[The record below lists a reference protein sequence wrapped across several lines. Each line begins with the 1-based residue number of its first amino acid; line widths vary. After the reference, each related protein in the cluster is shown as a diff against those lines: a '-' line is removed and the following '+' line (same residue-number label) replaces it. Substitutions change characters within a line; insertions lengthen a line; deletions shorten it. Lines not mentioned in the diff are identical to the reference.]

1 LQAACRAGLD
11 CAGTQL
17 ARKPDMADHPRKK
30 GRPDRDRIN
39 IDEEYEL
46 RYWSEKL
53 DISPEQI
60 QSAVAKV
67 GPMVK
72 DVRDHLALRD

>member
-1 LQAACRAGLD
+1 
-11 CAGTQL
+11 
-17 ARKPDMADHPRKK
+17 MADDPSKS
-30 GRPDRDRIN
+30 GRPDRDRID
-39 IDEEYEL
+39 IDEEYEV
-46 RYWSEKL
+46 RYWSEKFGV
-53 DISPEQI
+53 SPEQI

>member
-1 LQAACRAGLD
+1 
-11 CAGTQL
+11 
-17 ARKPDMADHPRKK
+17 MADHPRKK
-30 GRPDRDRIN
+30 GRPDRDRIK

-53 DISPEQI
+53 GVSPEQI

>member
-1 LQAACRAGLD
+1 
-11 CAGTQL
+11 
-17 ARKPDMADHPRKK
+17 MADDPSKK

-39 IDEEYEL
+39 IHEAYEL
-46 RYWSEKL
+46 RYWSDKL
-53 DISPEQI
+53 GVSPEQI

-67 GPMVK
+67 GPKVE

>member
-1 LQAACRAGLD
+1 
-11 CAGTQL
+11 
-17 ARKPDMADHPRKK
+17 MADDPSKK
-30 GRPDRDRIN
+30 ARSDRDRIN

-53 DISPEQI
+53 GVSPEQL

>member
-1 LQAACRAGLD
+1 
-11 CAGTQL
+11 
-17 ARKPDMADHPRKK
+17 MADHPRKK